1 MVLRKQASAGRVQV
15 KVRLTT
21 AELAE
26 LKALAARQRVPVNQL
41 LCSVIARELA
51 AADSA
56 SGSVP
61 DESAVREMAIL
72 IAVELVLKLQ
82 EASIPGGGTLSRRLL
97 EDAARAAIER
107 LETVGL
113 SLQRDPS
120 R

>member
-1 MVLRKQASAGRVQV
+1 MGQSAPPGRVQM
-15 KVRLTT
+15 KVRLSSV
-21 AELAE
+21 ELAE
-26 LKALAARQRVPVNQL
+26 LKALATRDHVPVNQL
-41 LCSVIARELA
+41 VCSIIARELA

-82 EASIPGGGTLSRRLL
+82 EASIPGGSTLSRRLL
-97 EDAARAAIER
+97 EDAARAAIGR

-113 SLQRDPS
+113 SLQRDTA

>member
-1 MVLRKQASAGRVQV
+1 M
-15 KVRLTT
+15 KVRLSSV
-21 AELAE
+21 ELAE
-26 LKALAARQRVPVNQL
+26 LKALATRQRVSVNQL
-41 LCSVIARELA
+41 VCSIIARELA
-51 AADSA
+51 AADLA

-97 EDAARAAIER
+97 EDAARTAIER

-113 SLQRDPS
+113 SLQRDPV

>member
-1 MVLRKQASAGRVQV
+1 MGQSAPTGRVQV
-15 KVRLTT
+15 KVRLTS

-26 LKALAARQRVPVNQL
+26 LKALAARQRVTVNQL
-41 LCSVIARELA
+41 LCSAIVRELA

-82 EASIPGGGTLSRRLL
+82 EASIPGGSTLSRRLL
-97 EDAARAAIER
+97 EDAARAAIAR

-113 SLQRDPS
+113 SLERDPI